1 MSFQLQLRVKK
12 AERSIERV
20 LGLVGRRGYEIE
32 KILAQPSEESSG
44 IDVTLTIQSDRSG
57 EVLVRQIAKL
67 YEVEQVEL
75 TDRESDSLSL
85 PNQRKMK

>member
-1 MSFQLQLRVKK
+1 MSFQLHLRVKK

-32 KILAQPSEESSG
+32 KILAQPSEGSSG

-75 TDRESDSLSL
+75 TGRESDSLSL

>member
-32 KILAQPSEESSG
+32 KVLAQPSEGSRG

-85 PNQRKMK
+85 PNQREMK

>member
-32 KILAQPSEESSG
+32 KILAQPSEGSSG

>member
-1 MSFQLQLRVKK
+1 MSFQLHLRMKK
-12 AERSIERV
+12 AERAIERV

-32 KILAQPSEESSG
+32 KVLAHPSEGSRG

-75 TDRESDSLSL
+75 TGSESDSLSL

>member
-1 MSFQLQLRVKK
+1 MSFQLHLRVKK

-32 KILAQPSEESSG
+32 KILAQPSAGSRW

-57 EVLVRQIAKL
+57 EVLIRQIAKL
-67 YEVEQVEL
+67 YEVERVEM
-75 TDRESDSLSL
+75 TGIESDSLSL

>member
-32 KILAQPSEESSG
+32 KILAQPSEGSSG

-75 TDRESDSLSL
+75 TGRESDSLSL